1 MRQDA
6 VVAVLVVVRLVLRHS
21 RNQHRVVGRIG
32 IVVIRIGAGV
42 LMMIACAPALTQPA
56 EASLKW
62 LPRTK
67 MLSLHRGCLIA
78 DQGKQHGC
86 KNEVNFFRHVLALL
100 NSRMHWIETRFESPR
115 LAWPVWRPECF
126 GNPNQSWLHVSSTGQ
141 GRILCKNLF
150 GAKVA
155 ANPVQDLRAVQVD
168 PIWNAKGNRETLRHW
183 YDSAQWSI
191 AAGLIGPLRPRLIGQ
206 GVFAHA

>member
-1 MRQDA
+1 M
-6 VVAVLVVVRLVLRHS
+6 AVLAVARLVLRHS

-42 LMMIACAPALTQPA
+42 LMVITCAPALAQPA
-56 EASLKW
+56 EASLEW

-100 NSRMHWIETRFESPR
+100 NSRMHWIETRFE
-115 LAWPVWRPECF
+115 F
-126 GNPNQSWLHVSSTGQ
+126 Q
-141 GRILCKNLF
+141 GRCGRRVLCKPESELATRVI
-150 GAKVA
+150 G
-155 ANPVQDLRAVQVD
+155 RARADFLQESVWIESSSKSGSE
-168 PIWNAKGNRETLRHW
+168 P
-183 YDSAQWSI
+183 
-191 AAGLIGPLRPRLIGQ
+191 AGCAG
-206 GVFAHA
+206 